1 MKLVFFPRG
10 VIGCEEQR
18 QWNLFKEVR
27 DAVLVQLSMPL
38 SLSDITRHRDV
49 LRRGLRESR
58 SNRPRQLKRLRLV
71 ENI

>member
-10 VIGCEEQR
+10 VIGCEDQR

-38 SLSDITRHRDV
+38 SISDITRHRDV
-49 LRRGLRESR
+49 LRQGFRER
-58 SNRPRQLKRLRLV
+58 RAKRPRQLKRLRLV
-71 ENI
+71 EHI